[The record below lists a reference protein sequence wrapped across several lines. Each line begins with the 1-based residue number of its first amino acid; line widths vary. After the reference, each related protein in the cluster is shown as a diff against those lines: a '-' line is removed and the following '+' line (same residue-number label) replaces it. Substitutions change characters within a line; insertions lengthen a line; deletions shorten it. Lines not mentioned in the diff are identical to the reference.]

1 MSLSRFTRRNTILWI
16 TALIL
21 VLVFFVYIP
30 TALAQGEQSNSPG
43 EPGKKPLKFVGVTL
57 KDSGAKVDGA
67 SNIPTSPEFK
77 LEFDKNVVNMLVW
90 ENNRKCFSL
99 STKDGED
106 IPVSVTKID
115 DTVSSSDRH
124 CIFIKPV
131 TTLKPGI
138 AYTLKVAPELLAKN
152 QNSTLGG
159 TTSGR
164 GVAIYFRTEG
174 EGTDSEPADV
184 PLQED
189 TEDTAPSKTSSG
201 IKITGIIAAVL
212 IVSWVLAEIIWKR
225 RKNG

>member
-1 MSLSRFTRRNTILWI
+1 MNLSRLTRRNTVLWI

-57 KDSGAKVDGA
+57 KDSGAKLDGA

-106 IPVSVTKID
+106 IPVNVTKID

-124 CIFIKPV
+124 YIFIKPV
-131 TTLKPGI
+131 NPLEPNT
-138 AYTLKVAPELLAKN
+138 AYVLKVAPELLAKN

-159 TTSGR
+159 TTDGK

-174 EGTDSEPADV
+174 EGTDSEPADEL
-184 PLQED
+184 LQ
-189 TEDTAPSKTSSG
+189 EDTAPSKTSSG
-201 IKITGIIAAVL
+201 VKITGIIAAMI
-212 IVSWVLAEIIWKR
+212 IVSWVLVEVVWKR